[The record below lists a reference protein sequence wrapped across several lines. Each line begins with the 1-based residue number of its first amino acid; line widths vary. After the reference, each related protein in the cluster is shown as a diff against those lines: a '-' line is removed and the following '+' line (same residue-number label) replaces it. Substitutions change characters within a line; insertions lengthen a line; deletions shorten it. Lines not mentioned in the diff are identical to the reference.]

1 MHQQAWPPGLQVYKC
16 EAGGSNR
23 VCEKFQNLT
32 TDSENIGARI
42 IQAMKVTTTE
52 VDGSAVAQN
61 QKRGKEGRR
70 GEAAGDP

>member
-1 MHQQAWPPGLQVYKC
+1 
-16 EAGGSNR
+16 
-23 VCEKFQNLT
+23 
-32 TDSENIGARI
+32 
-42 IQAMKVTTTE
+42 MKVTTTE